1 MSRSNYEHLKS
12 LNYETKK
19 KKTTEFCSL
28 VKGFGNFYGKKVA
41 VKQVTK
47 DELDDENIC

>member
-1 MSRSNYEHLKS
+1 MSICNDWILRHR
-12 LNYETKK
+12 K